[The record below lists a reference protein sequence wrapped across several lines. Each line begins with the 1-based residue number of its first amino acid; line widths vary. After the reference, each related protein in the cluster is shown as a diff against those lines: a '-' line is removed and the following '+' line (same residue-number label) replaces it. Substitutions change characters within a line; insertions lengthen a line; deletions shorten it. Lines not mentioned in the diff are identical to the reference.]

1 MARGDYAFETRLIH
15 AGEAPDPAT
24 GAHGVPL
31 YSSSTYAFRSAEQVE
46 SFEAGQT
53 PHFVYARY
61 GNPTVRCFELKMANL
76 EGAELATA
84 AATGMAAITATL
96 LQTLGSGCHL
106 VAADDLYSVSGEL
119 LDHDLP
125 AQGATVTRV
134 DCRDLAAVKAAMTEQ
149 TRAIYVESLSNPRLR
164 ISDVPAL
171 AEIAHQA
178 GALLI
183 VDNTFLSP
191 ALLRPLEH
199 GADVVVHSAT
209 KYLSGTGQLLG
220 GVVAGKRSIV
230 GPIAGRLARHG
241 GNLTPFAA
249 WQLLTG
255 VKTLSLRMERQSST
269 AARLAAFL
277 ATHPAVASV
286 NFPTVSGDPGAP
298 VMADL
303 TGNRFGGVLSF
314 TLCDGKEAV
323 RRCLN
328 RLQLSTIAVSLG
340 DSSTLVWPFEVQKE
354 GLIRVAAGLEDPDDV
369 VADFAA
375 ALD

>member
-1 MARGDYAFETRLIH
+1 MTKPEYAFETRLIH
-15 AGEAPDPAT
+15 AGEAPDPST

-31 YSSSTYAFRSAEQVE
+31 YANTTYAFRSAEQVE
-46 SFEAGQT
+46 AFEAGQT

-61 GNPTVRCFELKMANL
+61 GNPTVRCFELKMADL
-76 EGAELATA
+76 EGAEMATA

-96 LQTLGSGCHL
+96 LQVVGPGCHL

-119 LDHDLP
+119 LEQDLP
-125 AQGATVTRV
+125 AQGASVTRV
-134 DCRDLAAVKAAMTEQ
+134 DCRGLTAVEAAVTSQ
-149 TRAIYVESLSNPRLR
+149 TRAIYVESLSNPHLR
-164 ISDVPAL
+164 IADIPAL
-171 AEIAHQA
+171 AEIAHRS

-199 GADVVVHSAT
+199 GADIVVHSAT

-220 GVVAGKRSIV
+220 GVIAGKRELV
-230 GPIAGRLARHG
+230 GPIAARLARHG

-255 VKTLSLRMERQSST
+255 VKTLALRMERQSAT
-269 AARLAAFL
+269 ASRLAAFL
-277 ATHPAVASV
+277 ADHPAVASV
-286 NFPTVSGDPGAP
+286 NFPTVSRDPGAET
-298 VMADL
+298 MAAL

-314 TLCDGKEAV
+314 TLYDGKEAT

-328 RLQLSTIAVSLG
+328 RLKLCTIAVSLG
-340 DSSTLVWPFEVQKE
+340 DSSTLVWPFDLEKE
-354 GLIRVAAGLEDPDDV
+354 GLIRVAVGLEDPNDV